1 MNNAKCFDKICEK
14 YYSAYGTNP
23 EYTYFLDEFMHVVRK
38 GKILDIGCGVGVPAA
53 KYLVTRGYGIIG
65 VDNSKKMIEAA
76 KQNVPQA
83 EFRNVDICK
92 MDLDEQSYDGAV
104 SFFTFN
110 FMKKK
115 DFEKSFEKIKASIKE
130 EGGLLIGVIEGDFEG
145 ETTLLGEKVY
155 LHKLSEEYLKDL
167 LKDFHISLVERR
179 DYQAEGE
186 EEQNQLF
193 IIAKKK
199 TYVEMMLEQEEVSG
213 VHPPKEEAFED
224 KVEEKHKE
232 EQAHLDESG
241 NLVIPAHK
249 EVVKKEEKKEEEEES
264 DEEEPAIRI
273 TFFRKKKKHKDE
285 SKE

>member
-1 MNNAKCFDKICEK
+1 MNNVKCFDKICEK
-14 YYSAYGTNP
+14 YYSTYGTNP

-38 GKILDIGCGVGVPAA
+38 GKILDIGCGVGMPTA

-83 EFRNVDICK
+83 EFRNIDICK
-92 MDLDEQSYDGAV
+92 IDLDDQSYDGAA

-130 EGGLLIGVIEGDFEG
+130 EGGLLIGAIEGDFEG
-145 ETTLLGEKVY
+145 ETMLLGEKVY
-155 LHKLSEEYLKDL
+155 VHQLSEEYLRGL
-167 LKDFHISLVERR
+167 LRDFHITLVERR
-179 DYQAEGE
+179 EYQAEGE

-199 TYVEMMLEQEEVSG
+199 TYVEIMLEQEEVAG
-213 VHPPKEEAFED
+213 VHPPKEESAAEA
-224 KVEEKHKE
+224 EEKPHE

-249 EVVKKEEKKEEEEES
+249 EVVKKVEKKEEEEES

-285 SKE
+285 K